1 MCVKE
6 FPGPCF
12 CVTAL
17 TYSSE
22 FLHAA
27 GPDGFHQLVMGRS
40 HGCGRPADLLHPPV
54 HRHWSQCVLQLLQ
67 DAAGF
72 VLLRILLFAFL
83 SFLPF
88 RLRRLLVA
96 GLMGLDDLCDHPG
109 WLLLLLLGGQRWRRG
124 RWWWRRWRWWWR
136 RRSGRCL
143 FFSVMPGKFRWGP
156 GRSSGG
162 VVRWWRW
169 CSSLRMGNKGIIYC
183 IVLTFFLTSRL
194 IYVPVPW
201 FLGWRLLLFLLVV
214 LVPVVAA
221 AAPADVSVAGG
232 PGSGWGFL
240 SCSFSGQGGWTDNPV
255 WSEWSFPSVSSP
267 SPSLPITWRW
277 KPGDRWVKKNNFY
290 SCKSEVWNKP
300 VLHTC
305 VSGCGIGVRSVFC
318 FLEVPEPEPSL
329 PSQSHSSTLYSDW
342 WWTSSP
348 STSWRWPKPRC
359 RQLWC

>member
-72 VLLRILLFAFL
+72 VLLHILLFAFL

-143 FFSVMPGKFRWGP
+143 FFSVMPGKFR
-156 GRSSGG
+156 
-162 VVRWWRW
+162 
-169 CSSLRMGNKGIIYC
+169 
-183 IVLTFFLTSRL
+183 
-194 IYVPVPW
+194 
-201 FLGWRLLLFLLVV
+201 
-214 LVPVVAA
+214 
-221 AAPADVSVAGG
+221 
-232 PGSGWGFL
+232 
-240 SCSFSGQGGWTDNPV
+240 
-255 WSEWSFPSVSSP
+255 
-267 SPSLPITWRW
+267 
-277 KPGDRWVKKNNFY
+277 
-290 SCKSEVWNKP
+290 
-300 VLHTC
+300 
-305 VSGCGIGVRSVFC
+305 
-318 FLEVPEPEPSL
+318 
-329 PSQSHSSTLYSDW
+329 
-342 WWTSSP
+342 
-348 STSWRWPKPRC
+348 
-359 RQLWC
+359 